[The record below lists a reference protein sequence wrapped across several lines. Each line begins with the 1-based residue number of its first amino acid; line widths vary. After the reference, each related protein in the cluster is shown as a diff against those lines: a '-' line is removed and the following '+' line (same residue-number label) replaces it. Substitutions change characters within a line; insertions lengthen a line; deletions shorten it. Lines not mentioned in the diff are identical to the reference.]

1 MKKFS
6 IRKIITIEIIV
17 IFCTN
22 LFAAPKIH
30 TVAVKIMREIKVVYK
45 TEKTN
50 KFLENYLKERNLS
63 PEQISDVRERIDYF
77 FNSQTF
83 IETGAAYLTVLFDEN
98 DLKNIFN
105 AVRNGDFWENRR
117 NDFAVKKAQKMFAE
131 LDPYLYRY
139 LRQNIIPQ
147 PSNSQERI

>member
-6 IRKIITIEIIV
+6 IRIIITIEIII
-17 IFCTN
+17 IFCTS
-22 LFAAPKIH
+22 LFAAPNIH
-30 TVAVKIMREIKVVYK
+30 TAAVKIMREIKVVYK

-77 FNSQTF
+77 FDSQTF
-83 IETGAAYLTVLFDEN
+83 IETGAAYLTALFDEN

-105 AVRNGDFWENRR
+105 AVRNGDFWENKRK
-117 NDFAVKKAQKMFAE
+117 DLAVKKVQKLFAE

-139 LRQNIIPQ
+139 LRQNIVSQ
-147 PSNSQERI
+147 PSDSQEKI